1 MGCQEANC
9 APGLSEK
16 HVLAVSYNVDGDVRF
31 ISHHDTLRMFRRALA
46 RAGIPVRFSEGFNP
60 HPRLNIPL
68 PRPVG
73 VASGA
78 ELLVVELSKPVET
91 DEAHARLSR
100 HLPKGIRLTGVRK
113 IEAGERP
120 NALEAR
126 YQLDTGDSPADHL
139 AVRVRHILESDVVEV
154 ERFNPKKGPR
164 RMINVRPYVK
174 EMHLAGQTV
183 VFTLL
188 ITRSGTAKPAEI
200 AALLGY
206 NPDSIN
212 HRIRRMEVRWQ

>member
-1 MGCQEANC
+1 MGCQEADC
-9 APGLSEK
+9 APESSGK
-16 HVLAVSYNVDGDVRF
+16 HLLAFSYNVDGDVRF

-60 HPRLNIPL
+60 HPRVNIPL

-73 VASGA
+73 VASDA
-78 ELLVVELSKPVET
+78 ELLVVELGEPVET
-91 DEAHARLSR
+91 DEAHARLSQ
-100 HLPKGIRLTGVRK
+100 HLPEGITLTGVRK
-113 IEAGERP
+113 IGADERP
-120 NALEAR
+120 SALEAR
-126 YQLDTGDSPADHL
+126 YQLDPGDRPADDL
-139 AVRVRHILESDVVEV
+139 TARIRHILESDVVEV

-164 RMINVRPYVK
+164 RVINVKPYVK
-174 EMHLAGQTV
+174 DIHLAGRTV

-188 ITRSGTAKPAEI
+188 ITGSGTAKPAEI

-206 NPDSIN
+206 KLDSIN